1 MTLTKHDI
9 IGLAKEL
16 RKNLEIMRRE
26 VGRLRVD
33 GQSAEYGFG
42 VAYYAVLQICKKSP
56 NWTKEVRTRFH
67 HIVER
72 EMYFNGGEEE

>member
-26 VGRLRVD
+26 AGRLRVD
-33 GQSAEYGFG
+33 EQSAEYGFG

-56 NWTKEVRTRFH
+56 DWNREVWTPFH
-67 HIVER
+67 KIIED
-72 EMYFNGGEEE
+72 GEEE